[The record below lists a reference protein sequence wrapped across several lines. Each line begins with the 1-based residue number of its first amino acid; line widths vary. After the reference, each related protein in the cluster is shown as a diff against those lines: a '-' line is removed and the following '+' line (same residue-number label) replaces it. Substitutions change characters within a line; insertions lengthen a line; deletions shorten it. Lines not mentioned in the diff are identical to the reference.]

1 MSYDEPDKQP
11 DTEAMMLDI
20 VRSLREDPERYQSVR
35 RALSQADTD
44 EERVSTLLRFATSE
58 RELAALIPARPG
70 GETELAWTTVT
81 VTTVLIPD
89 TAY

>member
-1 MSYDEPDKQP
+1 MAYKPDKQ
-11 DTEAMMLDI
+11 DTEAMLLDI
-20 VRSLREDPERYQSVR
+20 VRSLREDPEKYKAVR
-35 RALSQADTD
+35 RALNKAETD
-44 EERVSTLLRFATSE
+44 EERVSTLLNFATSE

-70 GETELAWTTVT
+70 GETELMWTTVT

>member
-1 MSYDEPDKQP
+1 MAYNQPDKQP

-20 VRSLREDPERYQSVR
+20 VRSLRENPEKYQSVR
-35 RALSQADTD
+35 RALNEAGTD
-44 EERVSTLLRFATSE
+44 EERVSTLLKFATSE
-58 RELAALIPARPG
+58 RDLAALIPARPG